1 MRTPPPEPQVL
12 PPTYQR
18 GYQHVGHPEPAWMQ
32 EEQQQLQQGHGYDPM
47 MAPAAALPPTAGSS
61 VHGETTPLRGAFAS
75 AARSDVA
82 NHACGYVGPSVRIDV
97 R

>member
-32 EEQQQLQQGHGYDPM
+32 EEQQLQQGHGYDPM
-47 MAPAAALPPTAGSS
+47 MAPAAALPPTTGSS

-75 AARSDVA
+75 AAGCDKLCV
-82 NHACGYVGPSVRIDV
+82 YVCPSVRIDV